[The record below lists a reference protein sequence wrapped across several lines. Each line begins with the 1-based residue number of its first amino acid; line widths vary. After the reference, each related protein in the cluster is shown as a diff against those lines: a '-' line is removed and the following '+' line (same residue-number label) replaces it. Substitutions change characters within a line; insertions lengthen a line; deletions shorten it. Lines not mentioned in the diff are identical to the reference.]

1 MWEAEGDRQKTKTDA
16 SVQKVH
22 GDGQWRTTSVP
33 PRPTTNSSSALLPL
47 AVAATT
53 LRALGHLVA
62 RLTAPVAGK
71 RRRGPGLVLLH
82 RRARDGRQLVQ
93 VDLLLA
99 ARGRELARLLLALVI
114 PEDGARALP
123 GGGRVVGGLV
133 AAAAGGCG
141 F

>member
-1 MWEAEGDRQKTKTDA
+1 M
-16 SVQKVH
+16 
-22 GDGQWRTTSVP
+22 
-33 PRPTTNSSSALLPL
+33 
-47 AVAATT
+47 
-53 LRALGHLVA
+53 
-62 RLTAPVAGK
+62 
-71 RRRGPGLVLLH
+71 LLH

-99 ARGRELARLLLALVI
+99 ARGRELARLLLALVV